1 MVDDFGG
8 ELRELRDEDCG
19 EPRAVRAF
27 VGDEAARAADLVE
40 VRRQRV
46 FRVRRNPGA
55 GTEQSDHSSKSM
67 WVSGLEVTSPR
78 LLALGARQLAF
89 IERPAWAR
97 APQA

>member
-46 FRVRRNPGA
+46 FRVRRNAGA
-55 GTEQSDHSSKSM
+55 GAEKMGVGSRVINIGS
-67 WVSGLEVTSPR
+67 
-78 LLALGARQLAF
+78 
-89 IERPAWAR
+89 
-97 APQA
+97 